1 MSEAKARARHPLLAD
16 EAVRERLRLRKRR
29 DRRFRLYC
37 ITAIALALAC
47 LVVLF
52 VDIARKGW
60 SGFTVTTIRLA
71 VFFDPAVIDPGGT
84 FDKGGMP
91 GPPDAQALMSAD
103 YATLWREPLK
113 ARFPVEGREQRRAL
127 YGLLGDAATYRLRDL
142 VIADPSRIGKRQVV
156 WLPSSSPVDQVHK
169 GKVPRSQAQGGPFDD
184 RQLAWLAAL
193 EKGRD
198 LRLQWNGAFFTSGD
212 SRDPQQA
219 GILAA
224 LLGSFYAMLVTL
236 AISFPLGVAAAVY
249 LEELAPKNRRWLD
262 AIEVNINNLAAVPS
276 IVFGL
281 LGLAVF
287 LNVFGLPRSSPL
299 VGGMILSLM
308 TLPVIIIAGRAA
320 LQAVPPSIRHA
331 AYALGA
337 TPLQV
342 IQHHV
347 LPMAMPGILTGTII
361 GLARAV
367 GESAPL
373 LMVGMVAFVV
383 DPPKTPLDPA
393 SALPVQVYLW
403 ADSPERGFVEKTS
416 AAILVLLA
424 FLIAMNSVA
433 VILRRRWE
441 RRL

>member
-1 MSEAKARARHPLLAD
+1 MSEAQRRARARERHPGLSD
-16 EAVRERLRLRKRR
+16 EAVRARLRGRRRR

-37 ITAIALALAC
+37 IGAIGLALSF
-47 LVVLF
+47 LLVLF

-60 SGFTVTTIRLA
+60 SGFAVTSVRLL
-71 VFFDPAVIDPGGT
+71 VTFDPGVLDPAGT
-84 FDKGGMP
+84 RDP
-91 GPPDAQALMSAD
+91 AALSGAD

-113 ARFPVEGREQRRAL
+113 KRFPVEGREERRAL
-127 YGLLGDAATYRLRDL
+127 YGLLGEAATYRLRDMVMAEPAL
-142 VIADPSRIGKRQVV
+142 VGQRRVV
-156 WLPSSSPVDQVHK
+156 WLPSSSEVDQVRK
-169 GKVPRSQAQGGPFDD
+169 GKVPRTREAGGPLDD
-184 RQLAWLAAL
+184 RQAAWMAAL
-193 EKGRD
+193 ERSGD
-198 LRLQWNGAFFTSGD
+198 LRLRWNGNFFKSGD

-224 LLGSFYAMLVTL
+224 LMGSFYAILV
-236 AISFPLGVAAAVY
+236 AFVISFPLGVASAVY

-262 AIEVNINNLAAVPS
+262 WIEVNINNLAAVPS

-287 LNVFGLPRSSPL
+287 LNLFGLPRSSPL
-299 VGGMILSLM
+299 AGGMILSLM

-320 LQAVPPSIRHA
+320 LQSVPPSIRQA

-383 DPPKTPLDPA
+383 DPPHTPLDPA

-424 FLIAMNSVA
+424 FLIAMSSVA
-433 VILRRRWE
+433 VWLRRRWE
-441 RRL
+441 QRL

>member
-1 MSEAKARARHPLLAD
+1 MSEARAKGRHPLLAD
-16 EAVRERLRLRKRR
+16 EAVRARLRKRRRR

-37 ITAIALALAC
+37 IAAIALALAC

-60 SGFTVTTIRLA
+60 SGFTVTTIRLP
-71 VFFDPAVIDPGGT
+71 VYFDPAVINPGGT
-84 FDKGGMP
+84 LDAKGRP
-91 GPPDAQALMSAD
+91 GRPDAQALMTAD

-113 ARFPVEGREQRRAL
+113 ARFPVEGREERRAL
-127 YGLLGDAATYRLRDL
+127 YGLLGEAATYRLRDL
-142 VIADPSRIGKRQVV
+142 VVGNPSRIGKRQVV

-169 GKVPRSQAQGGPFDD
+169 GKVPRAQAEGGPLDD
-184 RQLAWLAAL
+184 RQLAWLTAL
-193 EKGRD
+193 EKGGD
-198 LRLQWNGAFFTSGD
+198 LRLQWNGTFFTSGD

-224 LLGSFYAMLVTL
+224 LLGSFYAILVTL

-287 LNVFGLPRSSPL
+287 LNIFGLPRSSPL

-320 LQAVPPSIRHA
+320 LQSVPPSIRHA

>member
-1 MSEAKARARHPLLAD
+1 M
-16 EAVRERLRLRKRR
+16 RLRLEGRYAR

-37 ITAIALALAC
+37 LAAIGIALTC
-47 LVVLF
+47 LLVLF
-52 VDIARKGW
+52 VDIVRKGW
-60 SGFTVTTIRLA
+60 SGFTVTTIRLG
-71 VFFDPAVIDPGGT
+71 VSFGPQVIDPDG
-84 FDKGGMP
+84 KRNP
-91 GPPDAQALMSAD
+91 RALSNAD
-103 YATLWREPLK
+103 YAALWREPLK
-113 ARFPVEGREQRRAL
+113 ARFPVASREERREL
-127 YGLLGDAATYRLRDL
+127 YGLLGEAATYSLRAMVL
-142 VIADPSRIGKRQVV
+142 ADPSLIGTRRTVR
-156 WLPSSSPVDQVHK
+156 LPSSSQIDQVHK
-169 GKVPRSQAQGGPFDD
+169 GKVPRSRAAGGPLSD
-184 RQLAWLAAL
+184 RQLAWMTAL
-193 EKGRD
+193 ERGGD
-198 LRLQWNGAFFTSGD
+198 LRLAWNGTFFTSGD

-224 LLGSFYAMLVTL
+224 LLGSFYAILVTL

-262 AIEVNINNLAAVPS
+262 WIEVNINNLAAVPS

-287 LNVFGLPRSSPL
+287 LNIFGLPRSAPL

-320 LQAVPPSIRHA
+320 LQAVPASIRQA

-373 LMVGMVAFVV
+373 LMIGMVAFVV
-383 DPPKTPLDPA
+383 DPPHTPLDPA
-393 SALPVQVYLW
+393 TALPVQVYLW

-433 VILRRRWE
+433 VWLRRRWE
-441 RRL
+441 RRM

>member
-1 MSEAKARARHPLLAD
+1 MSEVRAQGRHPLLAD
-16 EAVRERLRLRKRR
+16 EAVRARLRSRKRR

-37 ITAIALALAC
+37 VGAVGVALAC
-47 LVVLF
+47 LVVLL

-60 SGFTVTTIRLA
+60 SGFTVTTVRVA
-71 VFFDPAVIDPGGT
+71 VTFDRAVIDPAGT
-84 FDKGGMP
+84 VDAAGRP
-91 GPPDAQALMSAD
+91 RPPDAQSLATAD
-103 YATLWREPLK
+103 YAALWREPLK
-113 ARFPVEGREQRRAL
+113 ARFPVEGREERRAL
-127 YGLLGDAATYRLRDL
+127 YGLLGEAASYRLRDL
-142 VIADPSRIGKRQVV
+142 VVGDPSLIGQRREV
-156 WLPSSSPVDQVHK
+156 WLPSSSEVDQVHK
-169 GKVPRSQAQGGPFDD
+169 GKVPRSQGEGGPLDE

-193 EKGRD
+193 EKAGDVRQ
-198 LRLQWNGAFFTSGD
+198 RWNGTFFTSGD

-224 LLGSFYAMLVTL
+224 LLGSSYAILVTL
-236 AISFPLGVAAAVY
+236 AMSFPLGVAAAVY

-262 AIEVNINNLAAVPS
+262 VIEVNINNLAAVPS

-287 LNVFGLPRSSPL
+287 LDVFGLPRSSPL
-299 VGGMILSLM
+299 AGGMILSLM

-320 LQAVPPSIRHA
+320 LQAVPPSIRQA

-393 SALPVQVYLW
+393 TALPVQVYLW

-424 FLIAMNSVA
+424 FLIAMSSVA
-433 VILRRRWE
+433 VVLRRRWE

>member
-1 MSEAKARARHPLLAD
+1 MS
-16 EAVRERLRLRKRR
+16 
-29 DRRFRLYC
+29 
-37 ITAIALALAC
+37 I
-47 LVVLF
+47 
-52 VDIARKGW
+52 
-60 SGFTVTTIRLA
+60 
-71 VFFDPAVIDPGGT
+71 
-84 FDKGGMP
+84 
-91 GPPDAQALMSAD
+91 
-103 YATLWREPLK
+103 
-113 ARFPVEGREQRRAL
+113 
-127 YGLLGDAATYRLRDL
+127 
-142 VIADPSRIGKRQVV
+142 
-156 WLPSSSPVDQVHK
+156 
-169 GKVPRSQAQGGPFDD
+169 
-184 RQLAWLAAL
+184 L
-193 EKGRD
+193 EKND
-198 LRLQWNGAFFTSGD
+198 LRLQWNGTFFTSGD

-224 LLGSFYAMLVTL
+224 LLGSFYAILVCL
-236 AISFPLGVAAAVY
+236 VISFPLGVAAAVY

-262 AIEVNINNLAAVPS
+262 MIEVNINNLAAVPS

-287 LNVFGLPRSSPL
+287 LNIFGLPRSSPL
-299 VGGMILSLM
+299 AGGMILSLM

-320 LQAVPPSIRHA
+320 LQAVPPSIRQA

-424 FLIAMNSVA
+424 FLIALNSVA
-433 VILRRRWE
+433 VYLRRRWE

>member
-1 MSEAKARARHPLLAD
+1 MSDANAHGRHPLLAD
-16 EAVRERLRLRKRR
+16 EAVRARLERRRRR
-29 DRRFRLYC
+29 DRRFRRYC
-37 ITAIALALAC
+37 IGAIGLALAF

-60 SGFTVTTIRLA
+60 SGFTVTTIRLPIY
-71 VFFDPAVIDPGGT
+71 FDPAMINPGGT
-84 FDKGGMP
+84 VDAKGR
-91 GPPDAQALMSAD
+91 PDPQALATAD

-127 YGLLGDAATYRLRDL
+127 YGLLGEAATYRLRDL
-142 VIADPSRIGKRQVV
+142 VIADPSLIGKRRGV
-156 WLPSSSPVDQVHK
+156 WLPSSSDVDQVHK
-169 GKVPRSQAQGGPFDD
+169 GKVPRSQAEGGPLDGQ
-184 RQLAWLAAL
+184 QLAWLTAL
-193 EKGRD
+193 EKND
-198 LRLQWNGAFFTSGD
+198 LRLQWNGTFFTSGD

-224 LLGSFYAMLVTL
+224 LLGSFYAILVCL
-236 AISFPLGVAAAVY
+236 VISFPLGVAAAVY

-262 AIEVNINNLAAVPS
+262 MIEVNINNLAAVPS

-287 LNVFGLPRSSPL
+287 LNIFGLPRSSPL
-299 VGGMILSLM
+299 AGGMILSLM

-320 LQAVPPSIRHA
+320 LQAVPPSIRQA

-433 VILRRRWE
+433 VYLRRRWE

>member
-1 MSEAKARARHPLLAD
+1 MSEPAQRKRGGGVHARHPRLAD
-16 EAVRERLRLRKRR
+16 QAVRARLRSRRRR
-29 DRRFRLYC
+29 DRRFRFYC
-37 ITAIALALAC
+37 IAAVGLALAF

-52 VDIARKGW
+52 VAIAGKGW
-60 SGFTVTTIRLA
+60 RGFSTTNVRLPIT
-71 VFFDPAVIDPGGT
+71 FDRAVIDPGRTGQR
-84 FDKGGMP
+84 
-91 GPPDAQALMSAD
+91 AALASAD
-103 YATLWREPLK
+103 YAALWKESLRV
-113 ARFPVEGREQRRAL
+113 RFAVEGREQRRAL
-127 YGLLGDAATYRLRDL
+127 YRLLGEAATYRLRDL
-142 VIADPSRIGKRQVV
+142 VLADPALVGKRQLV
-156 WLPSSSPVDQVHK
+156 WLPSSSDVDQVHK
-169 GKVPRSQAQGGPFDD
+169 GNVPRSAAAGGPLDE
-184 RQLAWLAAL
+184 RQVAWLTAL
-193 EKGRD
+193 ENSGD
-198 LRLQWNGAFFTSGD
+198 LRLRWNGNFFESGD

-224 LLGSFYAMLVTL
+224 LLGSFYAILVCL

-262 AIEVNINNLAAVPS
+262 WIEVNVNNLAAVPS

-287 LNVFGLPRSSPL
+287 LNLFGLPRSSPL

-308 TLPVIIIAGRAA
+308 TLPVIIIAARAA

-347 LPMAMPGILTGTII
+347 LPLAMPGILTGTII

-383 DPPKTPLDPA
+383 DPPATPLDPA
-393 SALPVQVYLW
+393 SALPVQVFLW

-424 FLIAMNSVA
+424 FLIAMNSLA
-433 VILRRRWE
+433 VWLRRRWE
-441 RRL
+441 RRF

>member
-1 MSEAKARARHPLLAD
+1 MSEAVKQRARHPRLAD
-16 EAVRERLRLRKRR
+16 EAVRDRLRGRLRRNR
-29 DRRFRLYC
+29 LFRYC
-37 ITAIALALAC
+37 CMGAIGLALTF

-60 SGFTVTTIRLA
+60 SGFTVTTARLQ
-71 VFFDPAVIDPGGT
+71 VFFDPAELAPAGKVDR
-84 FDKGGMP
+84 
-91 GPPDAQALMSAD
+91 AALDTAD
-103 YATLWREPLK
+103 FAGLWREPLK
-113 ARFPVEGREQRRAL
+113 KRFPVEGREQRRQL
-127 YGLLGDAATYRLRDL
+127 YALLGEAATYRLRDMVVAAPEL
-142 VIADPSRIGKRQVV
+142 VGKTKAV
-156 WLPSSSPVDQVHK
+156 WLPTSTEVDQVHK
-169 GKVPRSQAQGGPFDD
+169 GKVPRSRAAGGPLDD
-184 RQLAWLAAL
+184 QQLAWMASL
-193 EKGRD
+193 EKSGD
-198 LRLQWNGAFFTSGD
+198 LSLKWNSTFFTSGD

-262 AIEVNINNLAAVPS
+262 WIEVNINNLAAVPS

-299 VGGMILSLM
+299 AGGMILSLM
-308 TLPVIIIAGRAA
+308 TLPIIIIAGRAA
-320 LQAVPPSIRHA
+320 LQAVPSSIRQA

-383 DPPKTPLDPA
+383 DPPHTPLDPA

-433 VILRRRWE
+433 VFLRRRWE

>member
-1 MSEAKARARHPLLAD
+1 M
-16 EAVRERLRLRKRR
+16 
-29 DRRFRLYC
+29 
-37 ITAIALALAC
+37 
-47 LVVLF
+47 
-52 VDIARKGW
+52 
-60 SGFTVTTIRLA
+60 
-71 VFFDPAVIDPGGT
+71 
-84 FDKGGMP
+84 
-91 GPPDAQALMSAD
+91 
-103 YATLWREPLK
+103 
-113 ARFPVEGREQRRAL
+113 
-127 YGLLGDAATYRLRDL
+127 
-142 VIADPSRIGKRQVV
+142 IADPSRIGKRQVV

-337 TPLQV
+337 TRCRSSS
-342 IQHHV
+342 
-347 LPMAMPGILTGTII
+347 TTCFRWRC
-361 GLARAV
+361 RA
-367 GESAPL
+367 S
-373 LMVGMVAFVV
+373 
-383 DPPKTPLDPA
+383 
-393 SALPVQVYLW
+393 
-403 ADSPERGFVEKTS
+403 
-416 AAILVLLA
+416 
-424 FLIAMNSVA
+424 
-433 VILRRRWE
+433 
-441 RRL
+441 

>member
-1 MSEAKARARHPLLAD
+1 MSEPAPAPKASRHPWLAD
-16 EAVRERLRLRKRR
+16 EAVRARLRVRRRR
-29 DRRFRLYC
+29 DRRFRFYC
-37 ITAIALALAC
+37 MGAIGLALAA
-47 LVVLF
+47 LLVLF
-52 VDIARKGW
+52 TDIARKGW
-60 SGFTVTTIRLA
+60 SGFTITTVRVK
-71 VFFDPAVIDPGGT
+71 VFFDPAVIDPAGT
-84 FDKGGMP
+84 RDS
-91 GPPDAQALMSAD
+91 QALASAD

-113 ARFPVEGREQRRAL
+113 LRFPVEGRDGRRKL
-127 YGLLGDAATYRLRDL
+127 YKLLGEPATYRLRDM
-142 VIADPSRIGKRQVV
+142 VVADRSLIGKTVVV
-156 WLPSSSPVDQVHK
+156 WLPTSTEVDQVHK
-169 GKVPRSQAQGGPFDD
+169 GKLPRTAGAGAPLDAQ
-184 RQLAWLAAL
+184 QLAWLDAL
-193 EKGRD
+193 EKSGD
-198 LRLQWNGAFFTSGD
+198 LRLRWNSTFFTSGD

-224 LLGSFYAMLVTL
+224 LLGSFFAILVTV

-249 LEELAPKNRRWLD
+249 LEELAPRNRRWLD
-262 AIEVNINNLAAVPS
+262 WIEVNINNLAAVPS

-287 LNVFGLPRSSPL
+287 LNLFGLPRSSPL

-320 LQAVPPSIRHA
+320 LQAVPPSIRQA

-383 DPPKTPLDPA
+383 DPPHTPLDPA

-433 VILRRRWE
+433 VWLRRRWE

>member
-1 MSEAKARARHPLLAD
+1 E
-16 EAVRERLRLRKRR
+16 
-29 DRRFRLYC
+29 
-37 ITAIALALAC
+37 
-47 LVVLF
+47 
-52 VDIARKGW
+52 
-60 SGFTVTTIRLA
+60 
-71 VFFDPAVIDPGGT
+71 
-84 FDKGGMP
+84 
-91 GPPDAQALMSAD
+91 
-103 YATLWREPLK
+103 
-113 ARFPVEGREQRRAL
+113 
-127 YGLLGDAATYRLRDL
+127 AATYRLRDL
-142 VIADPSRIGKRQVV
+142 VIDDPSLIGKRRNV
-156 WLPSSSPVDQVHK
+156 WLPSSSEVDQVHK
-169 GKVPRSQAQGGPFDD
+169 GKVPRSQAEGGPLDE
-184 RQLAWLAAL
+184 RQVGWLAAL
-193 EKGRD
+193 EKSGD
-198 LRLQWNGAFFTSGD
+198 LRLRWNSTFFTSGD

-224 LLGSFYAMLVTL
+224 LLGSFYAILVTL
-236 AISFPLGVAAAVY
+236 VISFPLGVAAAVY

>member
-1 MSEAKARARHPLLAD
+1 MSDAPASGRHPLLAD
-16 EAVRERLRLRKRR
+16 EAVRDRLRKRKGR

-37 ITAIALALAC
+37 IAAIGLALTF

-60 SGFTVTTIRLA
+60 SGFTVTTVRLP
-71 VFFDPAVIDPGGT
+71 VFFDPEVINPGGT
-84 FDKGGMP
+84 LDSSGRP
-91 GPPDAQALMSAD
+91 GRPDAQALMSAD

-127 YGLLGDAATYRLRDL
+127 YGLLGEAATYRLRDM
-142 VIADPSRIGKRQVV
+142 VVDDPALIGKRVVV
-156 WLPSSSPVDQVHK
+156 WLPSSTDVDQVHK
-169 GKVPRSQAQGGPFDD
+169 GKVPRSQAEGGLLDD
-184 RQLAWLAAL
+184 QQLAWLTAL
-193 EKGRD
+193 EKAGDVR
-198 LRLQWNGAFFTSGD
+198 LRWNGTFFTSGD

-224 LLGSFYAMLVTL
+224 LLGSFYAILVTL
-236 AISFPLGVAAAVY
+236 LISFPLGVAAAVY

-262 AIEVNINNLAAVPS
+262 MIEVNINNLAAVPS

-299 VGGMILSLM
+299 AGGMILSLM

>member
-1 MSEAKARARHPLLAD
+1 MSEVAARKVRHPRLAD
-16 EAVRERLRLRKRR
+16 EAVRDRLRGRLRRNR
-29 DRRFRLYC
+29 LFRLC
-37 ITAIALALAC
+37 CVGAISLALTF

-60 SGFTVTTIRLA
+60 SGFTVTTVRLP
-71 VFFDPAVIDPGGT
+71 VFFDPAELAPAGQVDRASLAT
-84 FDKGGMP
+84 
-91 GPPDAQALMSAD
+91 AD
-103 YATLWREPLK
+103 FAGLWREPLK
-113 ARFPVEGREQRRAL
+113 KRFPVEGREQRRQL
-127 YGLLGDAATYRLRDL
+127 YELLGEPATYRLRDM
-142 VIADPSRIGKRQVV
+142 VVADPSLVGKTTKV
-156 WLPSSSPVDQVHK
+156 WLPTSTEVDQVHK
-169 GKVPRSQAQGGPFDD
+169 GKSPRSQAEGGPLDVQ
-184 RQLAWLAAL
+184 QLAWMTSL
-193 EKGRD
+193 EKSGD
-198 LRLQWNGAFFTSGD
+198 LKLRWNSTFFTSGD

-262 AIEVNINNLAAVPS
+262 WIEVNINNLAAVPS

-299 VGGMILSLM
+299 AGGMILSLM
-308 TLPVIIIAGRAA
+308 TLPIIIIAGRAA
-320 LQAVPPSIRHA
+320 LQAVPSSIRQA

-383 DPPKTPLDPA
+383 DPPNTPLDPA

-433 VILRRRWE
+433 VFLRRRWE

>member
-1 MSEAKARARHPLLAD
+1 MSEALTPGVRPTTAYPRHPLLAD
-16 EAVRERLRLRKRR
+16 EAVRARLRSRKRR
-29 DRRFRLYC
+29 DRRFRFYC
-37 ITAIALALAC
+37 IGAIALALSF
-47 LVVLF
+47 LVILF
-52 VDIARKGW
+52 ADIASKGW
-60 SGFTVTTIRLA
+60 SGFSSTTVRLPI
-71 VFFDPAVIDPGGT
+71 VFDPAVIDPAGT
-84 FDKGGMP
+84 R
-91 GPPDAQALMSAD
+91 DAAALRSAD
-103 YATLWREPLK
+103 YAALWKESLK
-113 ARFPVEGREQRRAL
+113 ARFPVEERAERRAL
-127 YGLLGDAATYRLRDL
+127 YGLLGEAATYRLRDL
-142 VIADPSRIGKRQVV
+142 VLADLSLIGKRQVV
-156 WLPSSSPVDQVHK
+156 WLPASSDLDQVHK
-169 GKVPRSQAQGGPFDD
+169 GNVPRSAAAGGPLDE
-184 RQLAWLAAL
+184 RQLGWVTAL
-193 EKGRD
+193 EKSGD
-198 LRLQWNGAFFTSGD
+198 LRLRWNGSFFKSGD

-224 LLGSFYAMLVTL
+224 LLGSFYAIVVCFL
-236 AISFPLGVAAAVY
+236 ISFPLGVAAAVY

-262 AIEVNINNLAAVPS
+262 AIEVNVNNLAAVPS

-320 LQAVPPSIRHA
+320 LQSVPPSIRHA

-433 VILRRRWE
+433 VWLRRRWE
-441 RRL
+441 RRM